1 MAGMQILIISSI
13 GEDTLLGSIAAK
25 LMQRK
30 QDANKHYDVP
40 MTESMKQFEVVC
52 KNEVL
57 PSAINRVSAL
67 VVEHSDVIKRTVV
80 AASFGVQPPV
90 VVEVEDAVLS
100 NETPSEELEREIA
113 LQMMTFSQTNEDA
126 QCFTKALAACR
137 HRVDNQ
143 PTNGYATTSIGNRV
157 PPLPPSSA
165 IAAAVVVDPIR
176 DQNSILR
183 FSAQFGINSPRPVAT
198 GYRKMRYSTLLHGQ
212 ISGCDVY
219 VHFDQECGAHVVL
232 LQGPAREILSRCG
245 KVRRDSTMTIFPLE
259 TNDLLKLQDMVFDL
273 EGRGQTVMSFAELY
287 LDPTIYPVGVKFD
300 IENFNFPTS
309 NMCYLGSLGLV
320 EKLHPEVVLMGSF
333 ARTADVRLLIPTV
346 DVQFPNDMIGENDV
360 ESTHDSELDDE
371 SADVKY
377 ICKVPVAL
385 REAST
390 GEVFEL
396 EACVYR
402 SKVLSI
408 SNTLSQWRQILTE
421 HAIVI
426 FDGCSPA
433 QTDLL
438 VETLQELGECVGLV
452 ASGSANALA
461 LSNCDVGFT
470 IPGHDIVDLS
480 EEAADVI
487 LGSLTCPR
495 SDAIR
500 LIEVA
505 KKLPGHETPRIQ
517 LEPSA
522 ATSNTMM
529 TNLFRE
535 SIGIGK
541 ALGMRDDELKICFEN
556 ALNGT

>member
-1 MAGMQILIISSI
+1 M
-13 GEDTLLGSIAAK
+13 LGSIAAK
-25 LMQRK
+25 LLQRK

-40 MTESMKQFEVVC
+40 LTESMQQFEVVC

-67 VVEHSDVIKRTVV
+67 VVEHSDVLKRTVV

-90 VVEVEDAVLS
+90 VVEVEDVVLS

-113 LQMMTFSQTNEDA
+113 LQMMTFSQNNEDA

-143 PTNGYATTSIGNRV
+143 PSNGHATGSIGDRV
-157 PPLPPSSA
+157 PPLPSSSA

-245 KVRRDSTMTIFPLE
+245 KVRRNGTITISPLE

-346 DVQFPNDMIGENDV
+346 DVQFPNEMIGENDV

-371 SADVKY
+371 SADGNHVKC

-390 GEVFEL
+390 GEIFEL

-421 HAIVI
+421 HAVVI

-452 ASGSANALA
+452 ASGCANALA
-461 LSNCDVGFT
+461 LSNSDVGFT

-505 KKLPGHETPRIQ
+505 KKLPGHETPRTQ

-541 ALGMRDDELKICFEN
+541 ALGIRDDELKTCFEN
-556 ALNGT
+556 ALNGM